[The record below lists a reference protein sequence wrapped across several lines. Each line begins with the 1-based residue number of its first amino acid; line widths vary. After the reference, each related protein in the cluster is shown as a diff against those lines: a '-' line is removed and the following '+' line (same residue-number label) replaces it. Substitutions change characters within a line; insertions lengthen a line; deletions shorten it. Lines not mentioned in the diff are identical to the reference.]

1 MLRSQDVNP
10 GELYGVLSVGFVCAH
25 KMSYLC
31 VINYM
36 GNVIWDMHCFMN
48 QPHRIQLIVGAHMVL
63 GRVLT
68 LVVAVVTGI
77 AGAAAQVLWRV
88 TADGPAG
95 AGHTSYVLGTMH
107 TAGTDVLDSLAG
119 LDGALEHVAAV
130 YVEVLSSD
138 MALTPEAM
146 ACAIAPSD
154 STLQRLLSP
163 AALDSVC
170 RYVSTFGVDGAR
182 TLEAL
187 GRFRPA
193 MLDAYL
199 EVRRSSASTGVPMDI
214 ALQHRATAM
223 GKDVRALETAEQQV
237 RMLMGTPVAE
247 QLEALMES
255 VRAPEAAQAA
265 SDSLVAAYRC
275 QDLEAIGRLL
285 ARGMR
290 EAYAERMVYARN
302 RAWAA
307 VLVPEMRCRS
317 VLVAVGAG
325 HLVGPEGLLAML
337 RSAGFDVSPVGGS
350 GPRPEQRR

>member
-1 MLRSQDVNP
+1 MNNTTKARNAGHGATARAAAIVIA
-10 GELYGVLSVGFVCAH
+10 VA
-25 KMSYLC
+25 MS
-31 VINYM
+31 
-36 GNVIWDMHCFMN
+36 
-48 QPHRIQLIVGAHMVL
+48 VL
-63 GRVLT
+63 G
-68 LVVAVVTGI
+68 AS
-77 AGAAAQVLWRV
+77 AQVLWRV

-154 STLQRLLSP
+154 NTLQRLLSP

-170 RYVSTFGVDGAR
+170 RYVSSFGVDGAE
-182 TLEAL
+182 TVAVL
-187 GRFRPA
+187 GKLKPA
-193 MLDAYL
+193 MLDAFL
-199 EVRRSSASTGVPMDI
+199 EVRRSGASTDMSPDI
-214 ALQHRATAM
+214 ALQQRAKAL
-223 GKDVRALETAEQQV
+223 GKEVRALETAEQQAH
-237 RMLMGTPVAE
+237 MLLDLPISE
-247 QLEALMES
+247 QLEALMKS
-255 VRAPEAAQAA
+255 VCAPEAAQAA
-265 SDSLVAAYRC
+265 SDSLVAAYRR

-307 VLVPEMRCRS
+307 VLVPEMRRRS

>member
-1 MLRSQDVNP
+1 MNNTTKARNAGHGATARAAAIAIAVTMS
-10 GELYGVLSVGFVCAH
+10 VL
-25 KMSYLC
+25 
-31 VINYM
+31 
-36 GNVIWDMHCFMN
+36 
-48 QPHRIQLIVGAHMVL
+48 
-63 GRVLT
+63 
-68 LVVAVVTGI
+68 
-77 AGAAAQVLWRV
+77 GAAAQVLWRV
-88 TADGPAG
+88 TADGTDG
-95 AGHTSYVLGTMH
+95 VRHTSYVLGTMH
-107 TAGTDVLDSLAG
+107 TAGTEVIDSLAG
-119 LDGALEHVAAV
+119 LAEALEHVAVV

-138 MALTPEAM
+138 MALTPAAM

-170 RYVSTFGVDGAR
+170 RYISTFGVDGAR

-187 GRFRPA
+187 GKMKPA
-193 MLDAYL
+193 MLDAFL
-199 EVRRSSASTGVPMDI
+199 EVRRAGASTDMAMDI
-214 ALQHRATAM
+214 ALQHRAASM
-223 GKDVRALETAEQQV
+223 GKDVRALETAEQQM

-285 ARGMR
+285 VR
-290 EAYAERMVYARN
+290 EMKGAYAERMVYARN
-302 RAWAA
+302 HAWAA

>member
-1 MLRSQDVNP
+1 MNNTTKARNAGHGATARAVAIVIAVAMS
-10 GELYGVLSVGFVCAH
+10 VL
-25 KMSYLC
+25 
-31 VINYM
+31 
-36 GNVIWDMHCFMN
+36 
-48 QPHRIQLIVGAHMVL
+48 
-63 GRVLT
+63 
-68 LVVAVVTGI
+68 
-77 AGAAAQVLWRV
+77 GAAAQVLWRV
-88 TADGPAG
+88 TADGTDG
-95 AGHTSYVLGTMH
+95 VRHTSYVLGTMH
-107 TAGTDVLDSLAG
+107 TAGTEVIDTLAG
-119 LDGALEHVAAV
+119 LAEALEHVAVV

-138 MALTPEAM
+138 MALTPAAM

-187 GRFRPA
+187 GKMKPA
-193 MLDAYL
+193 MLDAFL
-199 EVRRSSASTGVPMDI
+199 EVRRAGASTDMAMDI
-214 ALQHRATAM
+214 ALQHHATAM
-223 GKDVRALETAEQQV
+223 GKDVRALETAEQQM
-237 RMLMGTPVAE
+237 RMLMGTPIAE

-275 QDLEAIGRLL
+275 QDLEAIGCLL
-285 ARGMR
+285 VR
-290 EAYAERMVYARN
+290 EMKGAYAERMVYVRN

-307 VLVPEMRCRS
+307 ALVPEMRRCS

>member
-1 MLRSQDVNP
+1 MNNTTKARNAGHGATARAAAIVIA
-10 GELYGVLSVGFVCAH
+10 VA
-25 KMSYLC
+25 MS
-31 VINYM
+31 
-36 GNVIWDMHCFMN
+36 
-48 QPHRIQLIVGAHMVL
+48 VL
-63 GRVLT
+63 G
-68 LVVAVVTGI
+68 AS
-77 AGAAAQVLWRV
+77 AQVLWRV
-88 TADGPAG
+88 TADGAAG

-107 TAGTDVLDSLAG
+107 TAGTEVIDTLAG
-119 LDGALEHVAAV
+119 LTEALECATVV
-130 YVEVLSSD
+130 YGEVSSSD
-138 MALTPEAM
+138 MALTPATM

-170 RYVSTFGVDGAR
+170 RYVSTFDVDGAR

-187 GRFRPA
+187 GRFKPA

-199 EVRRSSASTGVPMDI
+199 EVRRSSASIGVPMDI

-255 VRAPEAAQAA
+255 VRAPEAAQAV

>member
-1 MLRSQDVNP
+1 
-10 GELYGVLSVGFVCAH
+10 
-25 KMSYLC
+25 
-31 VINYM
+31 
-36 GNVIWDMHCFMN
+36 MN
-48 QPHRIQLIVGAHMVL
+48 NTTIAPAEWRGML
-63 GRVLT
+63 GRVS
-68 LVVAVVTGI
+68 VAVLVAVI
-77 AGAAAQVLWRV
+77 SFVGATAQVLWRV

-107 TAGTDVLDSLAG
+107 TAGTEVIDSLAG
-119 LDGALEHVAAV
+119 LDGALECATVV
-130 YVEVLSSD
+130 YGEVDASD
-138 MALTPEAM
+138 MKLSPAAM

-187 GRFRPA
+187 GKMKPA
-193 MLDAYL
+193 MLDAFL
-199 EVRRSSASTGVPMDI
+199 EVRRAGASTDMAMDI

-255 VRAPEAAQAA
+255 VRAPEAAQAV

-275 QDLEAIGRLL
+275 QDLETIGRLL

-290 EAYAERMVYARN
+290 EAYVERMVYARN

-307 VLVPEMRCRS
+307 VLVSEMRCRS

>member
-1 MLRSQDVNP
+1 MNNTTKARNAGHGATARAAAIAIAVTMS
-10 GELYGVLSVGFVCAH
+10 VL
-25 KMSYLC
+25 
-31 VINYM
+31 
-36 GNVIWDMHCFMN
+36 
-48 QPHRIQLIVGAHMVL
+48 
-63 GRVLT
+63 
-68 LVVAVVTGI
+68 
-77 AGAAAQVLWRV
+77 GAAAQVLWRV
-88 TADGPAG
+88 TADGTDG
-95 AGHTSYVLGTMH
+95 VRHTSYVLGTMH
-107 TAGTDVLDSLAG
+107 TAGTEVIDTLAG
-119 LDGALEHVAAV
+119 LAEALEHVAVV

-138 MALTPEAM
+138 MALTPAAM

-187 GRFRPA
+187 GKMKPA

-199 EVRRSSASTGVPMDI
+199 EVRRAGASTDMAMDI

-223 GKDVRALETAEQQV
+223 GKEVRALETAEQQV

-265 SDSLVAAYRC
+265 SDNLVAAYRC

-302 RAWAA
+302 RTWAA

-317 VLVAVGAG
+317 VFVAVGAG

>member
-1 MLRSQDVNP
+1 MNNTTKARNAGHGATARAAAIVIA
-10 GELYGVLSVGFVCAH
+10 VT
-25 KMSYLC
+25 MS
-31 VINYM
+31 
-36 GNVIWDMHCFMN
+36 
-48 QPHRIQLIVGAHMVL
+48 VL
-63 GRVLT
+63 G
-68 LVVAVVTGI
+68 AS
-77 AGAAAQVLWRV
+77 AQVLWRV
-88 TADGPAG
+88 TADGTDG
-95 AGHTSYVLGTMH
+95 VRHTSYVLGTMH
-107 TAGTDVLDSLAG
+107 TAGTEVIDTLAG

-138 MALTPEAM
+138 MALTPATM

-170 RYVSTFGVDGAR
+170 RYISSFGLDGPK
-182 TLEAL
+182 LSGLL
-187 GRFRPA
+187 GRFKPA
-193 MLDAYL
+193 MLDAFL
-199 EVRRSSASTGVPMDI
+199 EVRRAGASTDMAMDI

-317 VLVAVGAG
+317 VLVTVGAG

>member
-1 MLRSQDVNP
+1 MNNTTKARNAGHGATARAAAIAIAVTMS
-10 GELYGVLSVGFVCAH
+10 VL
-25 KMSYLC
+25 
-31 VINYM
+31 
-36 GNVIWDMHCFMN
+36 
-48 QPHRIQLIVGAHMVL
+48 
-63 GRVLT
+63 
-68 LVVAVVTGI
+68 
-77 AGAAAQVLWRV
+77 GAAAQVLWRV
-88 TADGPAG
+88 TADGTDG
-95 AGHTSYVLGTMH
+95 VRHTSYVLGTMH
-107 TAGTDVLDSLAG
+107 TAGTEVIDTLAG
-119 LDGALEHVAAV
+119 LAEALEHVAVV

-138 MALTPEAM
+138 MALTPAAM

-187 GRFRPA
+187 GKMKPA
-193 MLDAYL
+193 MLDAFL
-199 EVRRSSASTGVPMDI
+199 EVRRAGASTDMAMDI
-214 ALQHRATAM
+214 ALQQRAKAL
-223 GKDVRALETAEQQV
+223 GKEVRALETAEQQV

-255 VRAPEAAQAA
+255 VRAPEAAQAV

-317 VLVAVGAG
+317 VFVAVGAG

>member
-1 MLRSQDVNP
+1 MNNTTKARNAGHGATARAAAIAIAVTMS
-10 GELYGVLSVGFVCAH
+10 VL
-25 KMSYLC
+25 
-31 VINYM
+31 
-36 GNVIWDMHCFMN
+36 
-48 QPHRIQLIVGAHMVL
+48 
-63 GRVLT
+63 
-68 LVVAVVTGI
+68 
-77 AGAAAQVLWRV
+77 GAAAQVLWRV
-88 TADGPAG
+88 TADGTDG
-95 AGHTSYVLGTMH
+95 VRHTSYVLGTMH
-107 TAGTDVLDSLAG
+107 TAGTEVIDTLAG
-119 LDGALEHVAAV
+119 LTEALECATVV
-130 YVEVLSSD
+130 YGEVSSSD
-138 MALTPEAM
+138 MALTPATM

-187 GRFRPA
+187 GKMKPA
-193 MLDAYL
+193 MLDAFL
-199 EVRRSSASTGVPMDI
+199 EVRRAGASTDMAMDI
-214 ALQHRATAM
+214 ALQHRAASM
-223 GKDVRALETAEQQV
+223 GKDVRALETAEQQM

-285 ARGMR
+285 VR
-290 EAYAERMVYARN
+290 EMNGAYAERMVYARN
-302 RAWAA
+302 HAWAA

-337 RSAGFDVSPVGGS
+337 RSAGFDVSPVGDS
-350 GPRPEQRR
+350 ARPLEQKR

>member
-1 MLRSQDVNP
+1 MFSDQ
-10 GELYGVLSVGFVCAH
+10 
-25 KMSYLC
+25 
-31 VINYM
+31 
-36 GNVIWDMHCFMN
+36 MN
-48 QPHRIQLIVGAHMVL
+48 NTTIAPAEWRGML

-107 TAGTDVLDSLAG
+107 TAGTEVIDSLAG
-119 LDGALEHVAAV
+119 LDGALECATVV
-130 YVEVLSSD
+130 YGEVDASD
-138 MALTPEAM
+138 MKLSPAAM

-187 GRFRPA
+187 GKMKPA
-193 MLDAYL
+193 MLDAFL
-199 EVRRSSASTGVPMDI
+199 EVRRAGASTDMAMDI
-214 ALQHRATAM
+214 ALQHHATAM

-285 ARGMR
+285 VR
-290 EAYAERMVYARN
+290 EMKGAYAERMVYARN

-317 VLVAVGAG
+317 VLVTVGAG

>member
-1 MLRSQDVNP
+1 MNNTTKARNAGHGATARAAAIVIA
-10 GELYGVLSVGFVCAH
+10 VA
-25 KMSYLC
+25 MS
-31 VINYM
+31 
-36 GNVIWDMHCFMN
+36 
-48 QPHRIQLIVGAHMVL
+48 VL
-63 GRVLT
+63 G
-68 LVVAVVTGI
+68 AS
-77 AGAAAQVLWRV
+77 AQVLWRV

-107 TAGTDVLDSLAG
+107 TAGTEVIDTLAR
-119 LDGALEHVAAV
+119 LAEALECATVV
-130 YVEVLSSD
+130 YGEVSSSD
-138 MALTPEAM
+138 MAFTPATM

-187 GRFRPA
+187 GKMKPA
-193 MLDAYL
+193 MLDAFL
-199 EVRRSSASTGVPMDI
+199 EVRRAGASTDMAMDI

-223 GKDVRALETAEQQV
+223 GKEVRALETAEQQV

-265 SDSLVAAYRC
+265 SDSFVAAYRC

-285 ARGMR
+285 VR
-290 EAYAERMVYARN
+290 EMKGAYAERMVYARN

>member
-1 MLRSQDVNP
+1 MNNTTKARDAGHGATARAAAIVIAVAMS
-10 GELYGVLSVGFVCAH
+10 VL
-25 KMSYLC
+25 
-31 VINYM
+31 
-36 GNVIWDMHCFMN
+36 
-48 QPHRIQLIVGAHMVL
+48 
-63 GRVLT
+63 
-68 LVVAVVTGI
+68 
-77 AGAAAQVLWRV
+77 GAAAQVLWRV

-107 TAGTDVLDSLAG
+107 TAEPEMLDTLAG
-119 LDGALEHVAAV
+119 LAEALEHVAAV

-138 MALTPEAM
+138 MALTPATM

-187 GRFRPA
+187 GKMKPA
-193 MLDAYL
+193 MLDAFL

-255 VRAPEAAQAA
+255 VRAPEAAQAV
-265 SDSLVAAYRC
+265 SDSLVAAYRR
-275 QDLEAIGRLL
+275 QDLEAISGMLGRE
-285 ARGMR
+285 MKQT
-290 EAYAERMVYARN
+290 YAERLLYARN

-307 VLVPEMRCRS
+307 VLVPAMRHRS

-325 HLVGPEGLLAML
+325 HLVGAQGLMAML

-350 GPRPEQRR
+350 APRPEQRRL

>member
-1 MLRSQDVNP
+1 MFSDQMNNTTIAPDEWRGMLGRISVA
-10 GELYGVLSVGFVCAH
+10 VLVA
-25 KMSYLC
+25 
-31 VINYM
+31 VIS
-36 GNVIWDMHCFMN
+36 F
-48 QPHRIQLIVGAHMVL
+48 VGA
-63 GRVLT
+63 T
-68 LVVAVVTGI
+68 
-77 AGAAAQVLWRV
+77 AQVLWRV
-88 TADGPAG
+88 TADGTDG
-95 AGHTSYVLGTMH
+95 VKHTSYVLGTMH
-107 TAGTDVLDSLAG
+107 TVEPEMLDTLAG
-119 LDGALEHVAAV
+119 LAEALGRATVV
-130 YVEVLSSD
+130 YGEVDASD
-138 MALTPEAM
+138 MALSPAAM

-170 RYVSTFGVDGAR
+170 RYVSSFGVDGAE
-182 TLEAL
+182 TVAVL
-187 GRFRPA
+187 GKLKPA
-193 MLDAYL
+193 MLDAFL
-199 EVRRSSASTGVPMDI
+199 EVRRSGASTDMSPDI
-214 ALQHRATAM
+214 ALQQRAKAL
-223 GKDVRALETAEQQV
+223 GKEVRALETAEQQAH
-237 RMLMGTPVAE
+237 MLLDLPISE
-247 QLEALMES
+247 QLEALMKS

-307 VLVPEMRCRS
+307 VLVPEMRRRS

-350 GPRPEQRR
+350 GLRPEQRR

>member
-1 MLRSQDVNP
+1 MNNTTKARNAGHGATARAAAIVIA
-10 GELYGVLSVGFVCAH
+10 VA
-25 KMSYLC
+25 MS
-31 VINYM
+31 
-36 GNVIWDMHCFMN
+36 
-48 QPHRIQLIVGAHMVL
+48 VL
-63 GRVLT
+63 G
-68 LVVAVVTGI
+68 AS
-77 AGAAAQVLWRV
+77 AQVLWRV
-88 TADGPAG
+88 TADAPADG
-95 AGHTSYVLGTMH
+95 RHTSYVLGTMH
-107 TAGTDVLDSLAG
+107 TAGTEVLDSLAG
-119 LDGALEHVAAV
+119 LDGALEHISAV
-130 YVEVLSSD
+130 YVEVSSSD
-138 MALTPEAM
+138 MALTPATM

-170 RYVSTFGVDGAR
+170 RYISSFGLDGPK
-182 TLEAL
+182 LSGLL
-187 GRFRPA
+187 GRFKPA

-255 VRAPEAAQAA
+255 VRAPEAAQAV

-325 HLVGPEGLLAML
+325 HLVGSEGLLAML

>member
-1 MLRSQDVNP
+1 M
-10 GELYGVLSVGFVCAH
+10 
-25 KMSYLC
+25 
-31 VINYM
+31 
-36 GNVIWDMHCFMN
+36 
-48 QPHRIQLIVGAHMVL
+48 L
-63 GRVLT
+63 GRVS
-68 LVVAVVTGI
+68 VAVLVAVI
-77 AGAAAQVLWRV
+77 SFVGATAQVLWRV

-107 TAGTDVLDSLAG
+107 TAGTEVIDSLAG
-119 LDGALEHVAAV
+119 LAEALEHVAAV

-138 MALTPEAM
+138 MALTPATM

-187 GRFRPA
+187 GKMKPA
-193 MLDAYL
+193 MLDAFL
-199 EVRRSSASTGVPMDI
+199 EVRRAGASTDMAMDI
-214 ALQHRATAM
+214 ALQQRAKAL
-223 GKDVRALETAEQQV
+223 GKEVRALETAEQQM

-285 ARGMR
+285 VR
-290 EAYAERMVYARN
+290 EMKGAYAERMVYVRN

-317 VLVAVGAG
+317 VFVAVGAG

-337 RSAGFDVSPVGGS
+337 RSAGFDVSPVGDS
-350 GPRPEQRR
+350 ARPLEQKR

>member
-1 MLRSQDVNP
+1 MNNTTKARNAGHGATARAAAIAIAVTMS
-10 GELYGVLSVGFVCAH
+10 VL
-25 KMSYLC
+25 
-31 VINYM
+31 
-36 GNVIWDMHCFMN
+36 
-48 QPHRIQLIVGAHMVL
+48 
-63 GRVLT
+63 
-68 LVVAVVTGI
+68 
-77 AGAAAQVLWRV
+77 GAAAQVLWRV
-88 TADGPAG
+88 TADGTDG
-95 AGHTSYVLGTMH
+95 VRHTSYVLGTMH
-107 TAGTDVLDSLAG
+107 TAGTEVIDTLAG
-119 LDGALEHVAAV
+119 LTEALECATVV
-130 YVEVLSSD
+130 YGEVSSSD
-138 MALTPEAM
+138 MALTPATM

-187 GRFRPA
+187 GKMKPA
-193 MLDAYL
+193 MLDAFL
-199 EVRRSSASTGVPMDI
+199 EVRRAGASTDMAMDI
-214 ALQHRATAM
+214 ALQHRAASM
-223 GKDVRALETAEQQV
+223 GKDVRALETAEQQM

-317 VLVAVGAG
+317 VFVAVGAG

>member
-1 MLRSQDVNP
+1 MNNTAKARNAGHGATARAAAIVIA
-10 GELYGVLSVGFVCAH
+10 VA
-25 KMSYLC
+25 MS
-31 VINYM
+31 
-36 GNVIWDMHCFMN
+36 
-48 QPHRIQLIVGAHMVL
+48 VL
-63 GRVLT
+63 G
-68 LVVAVVTGI
+68 AS
-77 AGAAAQVLWRV
+77 AQVLWRV
-88 TADGPAG
+88 TADAPADG
-95 AGHTSYVLGTMH
+95 RHTSYVLGTMH

-119 LDGALEHVAAV
+119 LDGALEHVAAGS
-130 YVEVLSSD
+130 L
-138 MALTPEAM
+138 PM

-187 GRFRPA
+187 GRFKPA

-255 VRAPEAAQAA
+255 VRASEAAQAA
-265 SDSLVAAYRC
+265 SDSLVAAYRR

>member
-1 MLRSQDVNP
+1 M
-10 GELYGVLSVGFVCAH
+10 
-25 KMSYLC
+25 
-31 VINYM
+31 
-36 GNVIWDMHCFMN
+36 
-48 QPHRIQLIVGAHMVL
+48 L
-63 GRVLT
+63 GRVS
-68 LVVAVVTGI
+68 VAVLVAVI
-77 AGAAAQVLWRV
+77 SFVGATAQVLWRV
-88 TADGPAG
+88 TSDGTDG
-95 AGHTSYVLGTMH
+95 VRHTSYVLGTMH
-107 TAGTDVLDSLAG
+107 TAEPEMLDTLAG
-119 LDGALEHVAAV
+119 LAEALGRATVV
-130 YVEVLSSD
+130 YGEVDASD
-138 MALTPEAM
+138 MALSPAAM

-170 RYVSTFGVDGAR
+170 RYVSSFGVDGAE
-182 TLEAL
+182 TVAVL
-187 GRFRPA
+187 GKLKPA
-193 MLDAYL
+193 MLDAFL
-199 EVRRSSASTGVPMDI
+199 EVRRSGASTDMSPDI
-214 ALQHRATAM
+214 ALQQRAKAL
-223 GKDVRALETAEQQV
+223 GKEVRALETAEQQAH
-237 RMLMGTPVAE
+237 MLLDLPISE
-247 QLEALMES
+247 QLEVLMKS

-307 VLVPEMRCRS
+307 VLVPEMRRRS

>member
-1 MLRSQDVNP
+1 
-10 GELYGVLSVGFVCAH
+10 
-25 KMSYLC
+25 
-31 VINYM
+31 
-36 GNVIWDMHCFMN
+36 MN
-48 QPHRIQLIVGAHMVL
+48 NTTIAPAEWRGML
-63 GRVLT
+63 GRVS
-68 LVVAVVTGI
+68 VAVLVAVI
-77 AGAAAQVLWRV
+77 SFVGATAQVLWRV

-107 TAGTDVLDSLAG
+107 TAGTEVIDSLAG
-119 LDGALEHVAAV
+119 LDGALECATVV
-130 YVEVLSSD
+130 YGEVDASD
-138 MALTPEAM
+138 MKLSPAAM

-187 GRFRPA
+187 GKMKPA
-193 MLDAYL
+193 MLDAFL
-199 EVRRSSASTGVPMDI
+199 EMRRAGASTDMAMDI

-255 VRAPEAAQAA
+255 VRAPEAAQAV

-275 QDLEAIGRLL
+275 QDLETIGRLL

-290 EAYAERMVYARN
+290 EAYVERMVYARN

-307 VLVPEMRCRS
+307 VLVSEMRCRS

>member
-1 MLRSQDVNP
+1 MNNTTKARNAGHGATARAAAIVIA
-10 GELYGVLSVGFVCAH
+10 VA
-25 KMSYLC
+25 MS
-31 VINYM
+31 
-36 GNVIWDMHCFMN
+36 
-48 QPHRIQLIVGAHMVL
+48 VL
-63 GRVLT
+63 G
-68 LVVAVVTGI
+68 AS
-77 AGAAAQVLWRV
+77 AQVLWRV
-88 TADGPAG
+88 TADAPADG
-95 AGHTSYVLGTMH
+95 RHTSYVLGTMH
-107 TAGTDVLDSLAG
+107 TAGTEVLDSLAG
-119 LDGALEHVAAV
+119 LDGALEHISAV

-138 MALTPEAM
+138 MALTPEAI

-170 RYVSTFGVDGAR
+170 RYISSFGLDGPK
-182 TLEAL
+182 LSGLL
-187 GRFRPA
+187 GRFKPA
-193 MLDAYL
+193 MLYAYL

-307 VLVPEMRCRS
+307 VLVPGMRCRS

-325 HLVGPEGLLAML
+325 HLVGSEGLLAML

>member
-1 MLRSQDVNP
+1 MNNTTKARNAGHGATARAAAIAIAVTMS
-10 GELYGVLSVGFVCAH
+10 VL
-25 KMSYLC
+25 
-31 VINYM
+31 
-36 GNVIWDMHCFMN
+36 
-48 QPHRIQLIVGAHMVL
+48 
-63 GRVLT
+63 
-68 LVVAVVTGI
+68 
-77 AGAAAQVLWRV
+77 GAAAQVLWRV
-88 TADGPAG
+88 TADGTDG
-95 AGHTSYVLGTMH
+95 VRHTSYVLGTMH
-107 TAGTDVLDSLAG
+107 TAGTEVIDTLAG
-119 LDGALEHVAAV
+119 LAEALEHVAVV

-138 MALTPEAM
+138 MALTPAAM

-187 GRFRPA
+187 GKMKPA
-193 MLDAYL
+193 MLDAFL
-199 EVRRSSASTGVPMDI
+199 EVRRAGASTDMAMDI
-214 ALQHRATAM
+214 ALQHRAASM
-223 GKDVRALETAEQQV
+223 GKDVRALETAEQQM

>member
-1 MLRSQDVNP
+1 
-10 GELYGVLSVGFVCAH
+10 
-25 KMSYLC
+25 
-31 VINYM
+31 
-36 GNVIWDMHCFMN
+36 
-48 QPHRIQLIVGAHMVL
+48 
-63 GRVLT
+63 
-68 LVVAVVTGI
+68 
-77 AGAAAQVLWRV
+77 
-88 TADGPAG
+88 
-95 AGHTSYVLGTMH
+95 
-107 TAGTDVLDSLAG
+107 
-119 LDGALEHVAAV
+119 
-130 YVEVLSSD
+130 

-187 GRFRPA
+187 GRFKPA

-275 QDLEAIGRLL
+275 QDLVAIGRLL

-337 RSAGFDVSPVGGS
+337 RSAGFDVSAVGGI

>member
-1 MLRSQDVNP
+1 MNNTTKARNAGHGATARAAAIVIAVTMS
-10 GELYGVLSVGFVCAH
+10 VL
-25 KMSYLC
+25 
-31 VINYM
+31 
-36 GNVIWDMHCFMN
+36 
-48 QPHRIQLIVGAHMVL
+48 
-63 GRVLT
+63 
-68 LVVAVVTGI
+68 
-77 AGAAAQVLWRV
+77 GAAAQVLWRV

-107 TAGTDVLDSLAG
+107 TAGTEVIDSLAG
-119 LDGALEHVAAV
+119 LDGALECATVV
-130 YVEVLSSD
+130 YGEVDASD
-138 MALTPEAM
+138 MKLSPAAM

-187 GRFRPA
+187 GKMKPA
-193 MLDAYL
+193 MLDAFL
-199 EVRRSSASTGVPMDI
+199 EVRRAGASTDMAMDI

-325 HLVGPEGLLAML
+325 HLVGLEGLLAML

>member
-1 MLRSQDVNP
+1 MFSDQ
-10 GELYGVLSVGFVCAH
+10 
-25 KMSYLC
+25 
-31 VINYM
+31 
-36 GNVIWDMHCFMN
+36 MN
-48 QPHRIQLIVGAHMVL
+48 NTTIAPAEWRGML
-63 GRVLT
+63 GRVS
-68 LVVAVVTGI
+68 VAVLVAVI
-77 AGAAAQVLWRV
+77 SFVGATAQVLWRV

-107 TAGTDVLDSLAG
+107 TAGTEVIDTLAG
-119 LDGALEHVAAV
+119 LTEALECATVV
-130 YVEVLSSD
+130 YGEVDASD
-138 MALTPEAM
+138 MKLSPEAM

-187 GRFRPA
+187 GKMKPA
-193 MLDAYL
+193 MLDAFL
-199 EVRRSSASTGVPMDI
+199 EVRRAGASTDMAMDI

-285 ARGMR
+285 VR
-290 EAYAERMVYARN
+290 EMKGAYAERMVYARN

-307 VLVPEMRCRS
+307 ALVPEMRRCS

-337 RSAGFDVSPVGGS
+337 RSAGFDVRPVGGS
-350 GPRPEQRR
+350 APRPEQRR